1 MRSERK
7 DEKVVIQWL
16 LGIKLKVLIT
26 DSLSKD
32 GTELLKKEADVDVAT
47 DLSEKEL
54 VMRIK
59 DYDALIVRSGTQVT
73 RDVINAGR
81 RLKVIGRAGVGVDNI
96 DVGAATERGIIVL
109 NAPEGNTVSAAEH
122 AIAMMMSLSKN
133 IPPADESVK
142 RGEWT
147 RSKFVGVEVR
157 NKVLGI
163 IGLGRV
169 GAEVAKIAHGLG
181 MHILAYDP
189 FISVERAEE
198 LGVRLAKI
206 DDVVSKADFIT
217 IHAPL
222 TKESHH
228 SIGKKEF
235 ERMKGGVRII
245 NCARGGI
252 IDEKALYGAIKSGKV
267 AGAALDVFEQE
278 PPVDSP
284 LLELDSV
291 IMTPHLGASTRE
303 AQINVAVS
311 VAEGVIDALKEKPVR
326 NAVNMPAIKP
336 DVLALIK
343 PYLTLAEKL
352 GRLSVQLID
361 GRINTVEAMYS
372 GEVAERD
379 TGPLTTTILKGILDP
394 ILSEPVNFVNA
405 PVIAKNRGIKVIERK
420 VGASEDFT
428 GLITVVV
435 RTADDEKGVAGTL
448 FGKNDAR
455 IVRID
460 NYHIDALPSGYML
473 ISKHIDKPGIIGHVG
488 MILGKNNIN
497 IAGMQVGRES
507 IGGEAVMVLNIDG
520 PVSDGILKQI
530 EAVDGIQNIKL
541 VVL

>member
-1 MRSERK
+1 M
-7 DEKVVIQWL
+7 
-16 LGIKLKVLIT
+16 KVLIT

-32 GTELLKKEADVDVAT
+32 GTELLKKEVDVDVAT

-54 VMRIK
+54 IVRIK
-59 DYDALIVRSGTQVT
+59 DYDALVVRSGTRVT

-96 DVGAATERGIIVL
+96 DVEAATERGIIVL

-133 IPPADESVK
+133 IPPANESVK

-147 RSKFVGVEVR
+147 RGKFIGVEVR

-163 IGLGRV
+163 VGLGRV
-169 GAEVAKIAHGLG
+169 GAEVAKIAHGLD

-198 LGVRLAKI
+198 LGVQLAKMGDI
-206 DDVVSKADFIT
+206 ISKADFIT

-222 TKESHH
+222 TRESRHL
-228 SIGKKEF
+228 IGKKELKQ
-235 ERMKGGVRII
+235 MKDSVRII

-252 IDEKALYGAIKSGKV
+252 IDEKALYDAIKSGKV

-278 PPVDSP
+278 PPRDTP
-284 LLELDSV
+284 LLELDNV

-311 VAEGVIDALKEKPVR
+311 VAENVMGALKGELVR

-336 DVLALIK
+336 SVLALIK

-379 TGPLTTTILKGILDP
+379 TGLLTTTILKGILDP

-405 PVIAKNRGIKVIERK
+405 PVIAKNRGIRVIERK
-420 VGASEDFT
+420 VGTSEDFT
-428 GLITVVV
+428 GLITIVV
-435 RTADDEKGVAGTL
+435 RTADEEKSVAGAL

-460 NYHIDALPSGYML
+460 NYRIDALPSGYML
-473 ISKHIDKPGIIGHVG
+473 ISRHIDKPGIIGRVG
-488 MILGKNNIN
+488 MVLGKNNIN

-520 PVSDGILKQI
+520 PVSDKILKQI

-541 VVL
+541 VAL

>member
-1 MRSERK
+1 M
-7 DEKVVIQWL
+7 
-16 LGIKLKVLIT
+16 KVLIT

-32 GTELLKKEADVDVAT
+32 GVKLLKKEANVDMAT
-47 DLSEKEL
+47 GLSEKEL
-54 VMRIK
+54 VGRIK
-59 DYDALIVRSGTQVT
+59 DYDALIVRSRTQVT

-81 RLKVIGRAGVGVDNI
+81 RLKVVGRAGVGVDNV
-96 DVGAATERGIIVL
+96 DVEVATERGIIVL

-133 IPPADESVK
+133 IPRSNESVK
-142 RGEWT
+142 RGEWA
-147 RSKFVGVEVR
+147 RSRFMGVEVR
-157 NKVLGI
+157 NKTLGI

-181 MHILAYDP
+181 MHIFAYDP
-189 FISVERAEE
+189 FISPERADE
-198 LGVRLAKI
+198 LGVRLAKM

-217 IHAPL
+217 IHTPL
-222 TKESHH
+222 TKETRRL
-228 SIGKKEF
+228 IGKKEF
-235 ERMKGGVRII
+235 ERMKNGVRII

-252 IDEKALYGAIKSGKV
+252 IDEGALYEAIKGGKV

-278 PPVDSP
+278 PPRDNP
-284 LLELDSV
+284 LLELDNV
-291 IMTPHLGASTRE
+291 ILTPHLGASTRE

-311 VAEGVIDALKEKPVR
+311 VAEGVIDALKGEPVK
-326 NAVNMPAIKP
+326 NAVNMPVIKP
-336 DVLALIK
+336 DALALIK

-352 GRLSVQLID
+352 GRLSVQLIE
-361 GRINTVEAMYS
+361 GRINAVEAMYS

-405 PVIAKNRGIKVIERK
+405 AVIAKNRGIKVIERK
-420 VGASEDFT
+420 IGASEDFT

-435 RTADDEKGVAGTL
+435 RTTDDEKSVAGTL
-448 FGKNDAR
+448 FGKKDAR

-460 NYHIDALPSGYML
+460 KYRVDALPSGYML
-473 ISKHIDKPGIIGHVG
+473 ISRHIDKPGIIGCVG
-488 MILGKNNIN
+488 MILGKNSIN

-520 PVSDGILKQI
+520 TVSDEILKQI
-530 EAVDGIQNIKL
+530 EAVDGILNIKL